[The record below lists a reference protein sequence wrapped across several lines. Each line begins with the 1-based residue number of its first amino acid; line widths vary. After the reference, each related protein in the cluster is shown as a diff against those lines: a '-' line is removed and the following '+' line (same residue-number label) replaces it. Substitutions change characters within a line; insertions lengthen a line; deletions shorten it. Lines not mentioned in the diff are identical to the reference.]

1 MSTIKKL
8 SKVKQQLQGI
18 RFNNVDLAHVMSLY
32 LVSNNE
38 TLREQKEISDSKI
51 ISITKE
57 LNSNDP
63 KKIIFHFP
71 FLSIS
76 NSVKLLLSKRLN
88 FALPKNKIEYSN
100 YLVYFEIM
108 IKI

>member
-63 KKIIFHFP
+63 KKIIFHF
-71 FLSIS
+71 LSLS

-100 YLVYFEIM
+100 YLVYSEIM
-108 IKI
+108 LKI

>member
-18 RFNNVDLAHVMSLY
+18 QFNNVDLAHVMSLY
-32 LVSNNE
+32 LASNNE

-63 KKIIFHFP
+63 KKIIFHF
-71 FLSIS
+71 LSLS

-108 IKI
+108 LKI

>member
-32 LVSNNE
+32 LASNNE

-63 KKIIFHFP
+63 KKIIFHF
-71 FLSIS
+71 LSLS

>member
-32 LVSNNE
+32 LASNNE

-63 KKIIFHFP
+63 KKIIFHF
-71 FLSIS
+71 LSLS

-100 YLVYFEIM
+100 YLVYFDIM
-108 IKI
+108 LKI

>member
-32 LVSNNE
+32 LASNNE

-63 KKIIFHFP
+63 KKIIFHF
-71 FLSIS
+71 LSLS

-108 IKI
+108 LKI

>member
-32 LVSNNE
+32 LASNNE

-57 LNSNDP
+57 LNCNDP
-63 KKIIFHFP
+63 KKIIFHF
-71 FLSIS
+71 LSLS

-108 IKI
+108 LKI

>member
-63 KKIIFHFP
+63 KKIIFHF
-71 FLSIS
+71 LSLS

>member
-63 KKIIFHFP
+63 KKIIFHF
-71 FLSIS
+71 LSLS

-108 IKI
+108 LKI

>member
-32 LVSNNE
+32 LASNNE

-63 KKIIFHFP
+63 KKIIFHF
-71 FLSIS
+71 LSLS

-100 YLVYFEIM
+100 YLVYSEIM
-108 IKI
+108 LKI